1 MTKLKEYNRKR
12 DFEKTTEPQGNKAK
26 NNVRNQTKKQL
37 KENKK
42 SLKFV
47 VQHHIAT
54 RDHYDFRLE
63 WQGVL
68 LSWAVPKGPSYNS
81 NDKRLAIQVEDHPL
95 EYGNFEGTIPK
106 GQYGGG
112 TVMLWDTGSW
122 KPSFDVDKGLK
133 EGVLKFELY
142 GKRLMGKWAL
152 IKLKDEAES
161 QDNWILIKEKDE
173 FDNKEDITRYN
184 TSIKTKRTM
193 EQIAKN
199 EKKIRNPFSKFIKQ
213 LDKITVFNKTIT
225 IGGIKI
231 TNPNKVMFEPNIKKI
246 DIIRYYVKIAKKM
259 LPYLTNRIISIVRCP
274 KGRKSQCFFK
284 KHPSIISKGIVPIK
298 IKNNNNKQETYFYIE
313 DIYGLIFEAQM
324 NSIEFHIW
332 GSRIDNLEYPDI
344 MVFDLDPDEEMSLK
358 KVRQGVRDLK
368 SILDELSLTSFLKIS
383 GGKGYHL
390 VVPFKPSVNWDQ
402 FYDFAKNV
410 SKAMELNWPDR
421 YTSNIRKDS
430 RKGKIF
436 IDWERNGRGSTTIA
450 PYSVRAKE
458 GATISMP
465 ISWEELDK
473 IAPNEIDIKKAL
485 KRLEKSDPWKNF
497 FKVNQRLNP

>member
-231 TNPNKVMFEPNIKKI
+231 TNPNKVMF
-246 DIIRYYVKIAKKM
+246 
-259 LPYLTNRIISIVRCP
+259 
-274 KGRKSQCFFK
+274 
-284 KHPSIISKGIVPIK
+284 
-298 IKNNNNKQETYFYIE
+298 
-313 DIYGLIFEAQM
+313 
-324 NSIEFHIW
+324 
-332 GSRIDNLEYPDI
+332 
-344 MVFDLDPDEEMSLK
+344 
-358 KVRQGVRDLK
+358 
-368 SILDELSLTSFLKIS
+368 
-383 GGKGYHL
+383 
-390 VVPFKPSVNWDQ
+390 
-402 FYDFAKNV
+402 
-410 SKAMELNWPDR
+410 
-421 YTSNIRKDS
+421 
-430 RKGKIF
+430 
-436 IDWERNGRGSTTIA
+436 
-450 PYSVRAKE
+450 
-458 GATISMP
+458 
-465 ISWEELDK
+465 
-473 IAPNEIDIKKAL
+473 
-485 KRLEKSDPWKNF
+485 
-497 FKVNQRLNP
+497 